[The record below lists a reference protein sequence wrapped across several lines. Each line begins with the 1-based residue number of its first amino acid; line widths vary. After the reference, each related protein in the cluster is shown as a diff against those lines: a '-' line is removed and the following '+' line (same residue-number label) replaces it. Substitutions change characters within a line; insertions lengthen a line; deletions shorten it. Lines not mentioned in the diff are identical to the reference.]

1 MRLASQLLPPH
12 LITSLTQFST
22 SAILSV
28 SKEMLCNGII
38 CYENFGAGF
47 FHSVTLWEFTQVAVC
62 IGLPGGKEYICQ
74 CGKEY
79 ICQCRKCKRF
89 RFNPRVGKIPWRREW
104 QPTSVIL
111 PRKFHGQR
119 TTVGNS
125 PWGPKELDMT
135 EPENTRCVYQEFIPF
150 HCYCMIPMHHDPS
163 VERH

>member
-74 CGKEY
+74 C
-79 ICQCRKCKRF
+79 RKCKRF

-111 PRKFHGQR
+111 PRKLHEQR
-119 TTVGNS
+119 SLGSCS
-125 PWGPKELDMT
+125 PWGRRVRPD
-135 EPENTRCVYQEFIPF
+135 
-150 HCYCMIPMHHDPS
+150 
-163 VERH
+163 